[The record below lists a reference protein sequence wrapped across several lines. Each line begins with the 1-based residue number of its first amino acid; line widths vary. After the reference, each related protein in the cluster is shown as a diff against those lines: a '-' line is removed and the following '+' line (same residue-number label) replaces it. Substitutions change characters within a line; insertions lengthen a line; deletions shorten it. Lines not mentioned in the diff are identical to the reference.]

1 MFSFGIEHEVA
12 FLNDRN
18 QFADFSCTSFAEM
31 NQIIEQLPV
40 YADDYAQL
48 RIGDAGIKKKR
59 WYIEG
64 FERFSED
71 GKVTDCAPK
80 GIEIRTTIHASI
92 QGAIAELTESF
103 SKLR

>member
-80 GIEIRTTIHASI
+80 GMRSSYSI
-92 QGAIAELTESF
+92 WIYAHFGQF
-103 SKLR
+103 